1 MRDRRLAIEMPV
13 LQLSPEPV
21 PVAAPEQERAP
32 PEPVLRKRY
41 NNPVSDFM
49 LNALLKKE

>member
-1 MRDRRLAIEMPV
+1 MPV
-13 LQLSPEPV
+13 IQLASKGAPVIVPEPEQV
-21 PVAAPEQERAP
+21 PPAS
-32 PEPVLRKRY
+32 VLRKRY